1 MDDMLN
7 TRGTCRRW
15 RLEQGENI
23 AKFDQIK
30 DEVRDHW
37 AGDISSIMQ
46 LSHTKDYPYQ
56 GLIFVKGKFR
66 AKIDRLL
73 AQEVR
78 DYWI

>member
-1 MDDMLN
+1 MKILQNFTKSKM
-7 TRGTCRRW
+7 
-15 RLEQGENI
+15 RLRPWGFRQN
-23 AKFDQIK
+23 K
-30 DEVRDHW
+30 
-37 AGDISSIMQ
+37 SSIMQ
-46 LSHTKDYPYQ
+46 LSHTKEYPYR